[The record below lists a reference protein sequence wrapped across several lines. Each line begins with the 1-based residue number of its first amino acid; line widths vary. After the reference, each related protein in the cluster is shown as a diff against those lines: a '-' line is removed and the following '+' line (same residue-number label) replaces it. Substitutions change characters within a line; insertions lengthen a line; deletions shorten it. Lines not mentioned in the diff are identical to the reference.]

1 MREFEKEHFKAC
13 LHNPLEEDFFHNSDR
28 LQEICSNERT
38 MAYIIM
44 VYDPNSPLRK
54 EYGELP
60 LRKKAAAELSG
71 FNLEE
76 ADTDPTDEF
85 LNSVIDFLKLVNN
98 RLWASI
104 VSIEAVIW
112 EMTGKLI
119 KPIEMVGAGADKDR
133 LAAVNMKPTTAN
145 SLVEL
150 NEMLDK
156 LLIKFY
162 GGDDIVKKKA
172 DSRPL
177 GSDPQSVAKALKE
190 ANENV

>member
-1 MREFEKEHFKAC
+1 
-13 LHNPLEEDFFHNSDR
+13 
-28 LQEICSNERT
+28 

-44 VYDPNSPLRK
+44 VYDPYSPLRK
-54 EYGELP
+54 EYSELP

-76 ADTDPTDEF
+76 AEMDPTDEF

-112 EMTGKLI
+112 EMIGKLI
-119 KPIEMVGAGADKDR
+119 KPIESVGAGADKDK

-150 NEMLDK
+150 NNELDK

-162 GGDDIVKKKA
+162 GGDDIIKKKA